1 MEARSPGGKSNV
13 QRSRSLF
20 VVFFCFVVVVRFSFL
35 FLLLFLNRDSLCS
48 SVLLGLKLL
57 LPGLV
62 QVNQSL
68 VVEDK
73 QNEVQRIRGD
83 ADDAEVL

>member
-1 MEARSPGGKSNV
+1 MASQCSEV
-13 QRSRSLF
+13 TFL
-20 VVFFCFVVVVRFSFL
+20 SFL
-35 FLLLFLNRDSLCS
+35 MLLLLFAFRIFLAALDNL
-48 SVLLGLKLL
+48 VLLGLKLL
-57 LPGLV
+57 LPGLI

-73 QNEVQRIRGD
+73 ENEVQRVCGD